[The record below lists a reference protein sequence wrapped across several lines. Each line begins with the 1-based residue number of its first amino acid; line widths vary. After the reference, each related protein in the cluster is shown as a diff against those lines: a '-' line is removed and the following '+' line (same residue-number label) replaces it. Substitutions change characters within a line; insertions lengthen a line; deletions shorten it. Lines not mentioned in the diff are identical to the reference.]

1 MPHSSQK
8 VEFSAMGYGLPH
20 FLLEDTSVL
29 EPSLTQCIFLQKQAG
44 ISNAKDIYATS
55 LEIL

>member
-1 MPHSSQK
+1 
-8 VEFSAMGYGLPH
+8 MGYGLPH

-29 EPSLTQCIFLQKQAG
+29 EQSLTQCIFLQKQAG
-44 ISNAKDIYATS
+44 ISNAKDIYTTS